1 MLQYSYLC
9 HYVGTWSGDMWFLK
23 VLILKFCICCLQ
35 CVFIQMI
42 RMCIF
47 YKQNLLSKIMEHIDR
62 TLMSSTLQGDTSLSS
77 GYEIFLLYLVEQS
90 PDFHTFKEKKI
101 FYNDLPSSS
110 LRSTSL
116 GVLWPKVHTYLTDS
130 SAQCQICISYLHHEY
145 VCGSQQWAAAATS
158 LTCHS
163 LKPGG
168 PENVASG
175 RFRWSIITLVY

>member
-1 MLQYSYLC
+1 
-9 HYVGTWSGDMWFLK
+9 
-23 VLILKFCICCLQ
+23 
-35 CVFIQMI
+35 MI

-116 GVLWPKVHTYLTDS
+116 GVL
-130 SAQCQICISYLHHEY
+130 
-145 VCGSQQWAAAATS
+145 
-158 LTCHS
+158 
-163 LKPGG
+163 
-168 PENVASG
+168 
-175 RFRWSIITLVY
+175 